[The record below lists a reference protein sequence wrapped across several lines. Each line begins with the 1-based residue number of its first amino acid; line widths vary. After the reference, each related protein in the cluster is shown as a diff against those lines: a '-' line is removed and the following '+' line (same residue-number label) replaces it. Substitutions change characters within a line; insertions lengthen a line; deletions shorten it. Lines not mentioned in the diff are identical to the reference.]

1 MSIKNIFE
9 TSNKININLNA
20 SSNGYTSNHYCLCG
34 PPGSVKSLLLKI
46 LCLYATCL
54 GLNCTITSV
63 PTDQSNISGGTHLH
77 LLYKLSANNKTSYH
91 PLQEAN
97 EAIHNLN
104 KNDAAL
110 AYLFSLDIIIIE
122 EIGLLNSELYSTLE
136 IISQYIM
143 DNNNRSG
150 GKLILCNG
158 DPFQLTNISGSSF

>member
-1 MSIKNIFE
+1 M
-9 TSNKININLNA
+9 
-20 SSNGYTSNHYCLCG
+20 
-34 PPGSVKSLLLKI
+34 
-46 LCLYATCL
+46 
-54 GLNCTITSV
+54 
-63 PTDQSNISGGTHLH
+63 HLH
-77 LLYKLSANNKTSYH
+77 LLCKLQVNNKASYH

-97 EAIHNLN
+97 EATCNLN

-136 IISQYIM
+136 IISQHIM

-158 DPFQLTNISGSSF
+158 DPFQLTNISGSSFWLSNHLLFNFDVALLQHYVRSATDPILQKILQLLRKSSKLDQNEREYIINNILNLCAFINE